1 MKKLLALAMLLVL
14 CTVLTGLLTGC
25 KVSVANTM
33 MTDGVPKV
41 AVTSPDVPVISTEWT
56 ERQYTVSEQDETVLL
71 TARYQIPVLTLT
83 GSPDNSDTAAKNR
96 QAAVQRINDWFTDW
110 RDQQVDML
118 DEMEQMAREEYEIT
132 GGERWKTE
140 DFVYRDEAGISWWQN
155 ERLLCFTLSYV
166 SYTGGAHPSTWRQ
179 AVSFD
184 LSTGKTVSVTDL
196 ATDIN
201 QLEEAVYQLILR
213 QIQDSGDTSYF
224 SDYDKTVLDWIE
236 RSVFYNAD
244 GVTIVFNT
252 YDIAPYSAGEQTFFI
267 PYDLVKLYLNDYG
280 LHLLE
285 LDT

>member
-1 MKKLLALAMLLVL
+1 
-14 CTVLTGLLTGC
+14 
-25 KVSVANTM
+25 
-33 MTDGVPKV
+33 
-41 AVTSPDVPVISTEWT
+41 
-56 ERQYTVSEQDETVLL
+56 
-71 TARYQIPVLTLT
+71 
-83 GSPDNSDTAAKNR
+83 
-96 QAAVQRINDWFTDW
+96 
-110 RDQQVDML
+110 ML
-118 DEMEQMAREEYEIT
+118 DEMEQMAREEYKIT

-140 DFVYRDEAGISWWQN
+140 DFAYRDEAGISWWQN
-155 ERLLCFTLSYV
+155 ERLLCVTLSYV

-201 QLEEAVYQLILR
+201 QLEGAVYQLILR

-236 RSVFYNAD
+236 RSVFYNAK

-267 PYDLVKLYLNDYG
+267 PYDLVKPYLNDYG

>member
-1 MKKLLALAMLLVL
+1 M
-14 CTVLTGLLTGC
+14 
-25 KVSVANTM
+25 
-33 MTDGVPKV
+33 
-41 AVTSPDVPVISTEWT
+41 
-56 ERQYTVSEQDETVLL
+56 
-71 TARYQIPVLTLT
+71 
-83 GSPDNSDTAAKNR
+83 
-96 QAAVQRINDWFTDW
+96 QRINDWFTDW

-118 DEMEQMAREEYEIT
+118 DEMEQMAREEYETT

-140 DFVYRDEAGISWWQN
+140 DFAYRDEAGISWWQN

-236 RSVFYNAD
+236 RSVFYNAK

-267 PYDLVKLYLNDYG
+267 PYDLVKPYLNDYG

>member
-1 MKKLLALAMLLVL
+1 MKKLLALAVLLVL
-14 CTVLTGLLTGC
+14 CTALTGLLTGC
-25 KVSVANTM
+25 KVSAANSL
-33 MTDGVPKV
+33 MTDGAPKEV
-41 AVTSPDVPVISTEWT
+41 ASSPDAPIISTEWT

-83 GSPDNSDTAAKNR
+83 GSADNSDTAAQNR
-96 QAAVQRINDWFTDW
+96 QAAVQRINDWFTSW

-118 DEMEQMAREEYEIT
+118 DEMEQLAREEYETT

-140 DFVYRDEAGISWWQN
+140 GFAYRDEVGVSWWQN
-155 ERLLCFTLSYV
+155 ERLLCVTLSYV
-166 SYTGGAHPSTWRQ
+166 SYTGGAHPSVWRE

-184 LSTGKTVSVTDL
+184 LSTGKTVSVTEL
-196 ATDIN
+196 ASDVN
-201 QLEEAVYQLILR
+201 RLEDAVYQLILQ
-213 QIQDSGDTSYF
+213 QIQDNGDTSYF

-236 RSVFYNAD
+236 RSVFYNAK

-252 YDIAPYSAGEQTFFI
+252 YDIAPYSAGEQAFFI
-267 PYDLVKLYLNDYG
+267 PYELVKSYLNDYG

>member
-83 GSPDNSDTAAKNR
+83 GSPTTVTPPPRTGRPPCSAST
-96 QAAVQRINDWFTDW
+96 TGSP
-110 RDQQVDML
+110 
-118 DEMEQMAREEYEIT
+118 T
-132 GGERWKTE
+132 GGISRWICWTRWSRWPVRSTRSPAE
-140 DFVYRDEAGISWWQN
+140 SAGKP
-155 ERLLCFTLSYV
+155 RTLSIGMRQG
-166 SYTGGAHPSTWRQ
+166 SPGGRMSACCASPCPMSPIPAAPTPAPGRQ

-252 YDIAPYSAGEQTFFI
+252 YDIAPYSAGEQAFFI
-267 PYDLVKLYLNDYG
+267 PYDLVKPYLNDYG

>member
-56 ERQYTVSEQDETVLL
+56 ERQYTVSEQDDTVLL

-83 GSPDNSDTAAKNR
+83 GSPDNS
-96 QAAVQRINDWFTDW
+96 
-110 RDQQVDML
+110 
-118 DEMEQMAREEYEIT
+118 
-132 GGERWKTE
+132 
-140 DFVYRDEAGISWWQN
+140 
-155 ERLLCFTLSYV
+155 
-166 SYTGGAHPSTWRQ
+166 
-179 AVSFD
+179 
-184 LSTGKTVSVTDL
+184 
-196 ATDIN
+196 
-201 QLEEAVYQLILR
+201 
-213 QIQDSGDTSYF
+213 DTSYF

-267 PYDLVKLYLNDYG
+267 PYDLVKPYLNDYG